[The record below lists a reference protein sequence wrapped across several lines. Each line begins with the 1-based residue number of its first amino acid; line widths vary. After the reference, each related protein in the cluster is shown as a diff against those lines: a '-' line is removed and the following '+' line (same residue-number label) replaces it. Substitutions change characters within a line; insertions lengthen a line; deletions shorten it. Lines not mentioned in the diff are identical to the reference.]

1 MLGRA
6 HFAGIMAIGSLV
18 PMLTFG
24 AGANAYVQR
33 NLVADIAGQA
43 DVTDPNL
50 VNPWGVSFSGTGA
63 FWVSNQGKG
72 NSTLYNGSGIIT
84 PLVVPVPAANGT
96 GQGTPTGQVFNGSA
110 TAFLLPGV
118 NRAATFIFATEDGT
132 ISGWANGIPNN
143 LAIVTAN
150 NSAVGAVYTGLAIG
164 SNASGPLL
172 YAANFNSG
180 KIDVFD
186 SKYNAT
192 TVAGG
197 FNDPNL
203 PAGYAPFNIW
213 PVGGK
218 LYVLY
223 AQQDSKKQ
231 NSVAGAGL
239 GYVDVFD
246 FDGNLQ
252 KRLISGGALNAPWGV
267 ALAPSTFGAFA
278 GNLLVGNFGDG
289 KINAFD
295 VNTGALAGTLQDTK
309 GNAIVNQGLWALIVG
324 NGGSGGDKNTL
335 YITAG
340 PSFGDTKVHGLL
352 AAIAP
357 PASILSVMNA
367 ASYATGAIA
376 PGEVVTLTGITIGPS
391 PLAQAAVPAP
401 GITGALNSNLS
412 GVVVTFN
419 GLPAPILYCSASQT
433 SVLVPYGLQ
442 GASSATVAVSYR
454 GQTASTTVPI
464 ANTAPGIFTLN
475 FSGSGQA
482 VALNADGTVNG
493 TANAAAA
500 GSVITFFGTGEG
512 WTDPTGEDGVINDR
526 IIREPVAPVSVMIGG
541 KPAQLVYAGTATG
554 LVQGI
559 LQVEAIIPAGV
570 SGAAPVVLTVG
581 NAGSQTAAT
590 ITVK

>member
-278 GNLLVGNFGDG
+278 GN
-289 KINAFD
+289 
-295 VNTGALAGTLQDTK
+295 
-309 GNAIVNQGLWALIVG
+309 
-324 NGGSGGDKNTL
+324 
-335 YITAG
+335 
-340 PSFGDTKVHGLL
+340 
-352 AAIAP
+352 
-357 PASILSVMNA
+357 
-367 ASYATGAIA
+367 
-376 PGEVVTLTGITIGPS
+376 
-391 PLAQAAVPAP
+391 
-401 GITGALNSNLS
+401 
-412 GVVVTFN
+412 
-419 GLPAPILYCSASQT
+419 
-433 SVLVPYGLQ
+433 
-442 GASSATVAVSYR
+442 
-454 GQTASTTVPI
+454 
-464 ANTAPGIFTLN
+464 
-475 FSGSGQA
+475 
-482 VALNADGTVNG
+482 
-493 TANAAAA
+493 
-500 GSVITFFGTGEG
+500 
-512 WTDPTGEDGVINDR
+512 
-526 IIREPVAPVSVMIGG
+526 
-541 KPAQLVYAGTATG
+541 
-554 LVQGI
+554 
-559 LQVEAIIPAGV
+559 
-570 SGAAPVVLTVG
+570 
-581 NAGSQTAAT
+581 
-590 ITVK
+590 

>member
-1 MLGRA
+1 M
-6 HFAGIMAIGSLV
+6 M
-18 PMLTFG
+18 FG
-24 AGANAYVQR
+24 AGANVYIQR

-50 VNPWGVSFSGTGA
+50 VNPWGVAFSGTGV

-72 NSTLYNGSGIIT
+72 NSTLYNGSGTIT

-96 GQGTPTGQVFNGSA
+96 GPGTPTGQVFNGTA
-110 TAFLLPGV
+110 TAFLLPGI
-118 NRAATFIFATEDGT
+118 NRAASFIFDTEDGT

-143 LAIVTAN
+143 VAAIMVN
-150 NSAVGAVYTGLAIG
+150 NSASGAVYTGLAIG
-164 SNASGPLL
+164 TNASGALLL

-186 SKYNAT
+186 NKYNAT
-192 TVAGG
+192 TVTGG
-197 FNDPNL
+197 FTDPNI
-203 PAGYAPFNIW
+203 PAGFAPYNIW

-231 NSVAGAGL
+231 VSVAGAGA

-267 ALAPSTFGAFA
+267 ALAPATFGAFA

-295 VNTGALAGTLQDTK
+295 VNTGALAGTLQDSK
-309 GNAIVNQGLWALIVG
+309 GNPIVNQGLWALIFG
-324 NGGSGGDKNTL
+324 NGGSGGDKNIL
-335 YITAG
+335 YVTAG

-357 PASILSVMNA
+357 PAAVLSVMNA
-367 ASYATGAIA
+367 ASYATGPIA

-391 PLAQAAVPAP
+391 PLAQASIPAS
-401 GITGALNSNLS
+401 GAINSSLN
-412 GVVVTFN
+412 GVRVTFN
-419 GLPAPILYCSASQT
+419 GLPAPILYCEASQT
-433 SVLVPYGLQ
+433 SVLVPYGMQ
-442 GASSATVAVSYR
+442 GAANATIAVAYN

-464 ANTAPGIFTLN
+464 ANTAPGIFTTN

-482 VALNADGTVNG
+482 VALNADGSVNSS
-493 TANAAAA
+493 TNAAAA
-500 GSVITFFGTGEG
+500 GTVITFFGTGEG
-512 WTDPTGEDGVINDR
+512 WTNPTGEDGVVNDR
-526 IIREPVAPVSVMIGG
+526 IIREPAAPVSVTIGG
-541 KPAQLVYAGTATG
+541 KPAQLIYAGTAFG
-554 LVQGI
+554 LVQGV
-559 LQVEAIIPAGV
+559 LQVEALIPGGV
-570 SGAAPVVLTVG
+570 TGTAPVVLTVG
-581 NAGSQTAAT
+581 SATSQTTAT
-590 ITVK
+590 ISVK

>member
-1 MLGRA
+1 MLQRA
-6 HFAGIMAIGSLV
+6 QLAGMVAAMVLASPG
-18 PMLTFG
+18 MFG
-24 AGANAYVQR
+24 AAANVYIQR

-43 DVTDPNL
+43 EVTDPNL
-50 VNPWGVSFSGTGA
+50 VNPWGVAFSGTGA

-72 NSTLYNGSGIIT
+72 NSTLYNGSGTIT
-84 PLVVPVPAANGT
+84 PLVVPVPAASST
-96 GQGTPTGQVFNGSA
+96 AQGTPTGQVFNGTA
-110 TAFLLPGV
+110 TAFLLPGI
-118 NRAATFIFATEDGT
+118 NRAASFIFDTEDGT
-132 ISGWANGIPNN
+132 ISGWANGINATN
-143 LAIVTAN
+143 TAAIMVN
-150 NSAVGAVYTGLAIG
+150 NSASGAVYTGLAIG
-164 SNASGPLL
+164 SNAAGALLL

-186 SKYNAT
+186 NKYNAT
-192 TVAGG
+192 TVTGG
-197 FNDPNL
+197 FTDANV
-203 PAGYAPFNIW
+203 PAGFAPYNIW

-231 NSVAGAGL
+231 VSVAGAGA

-267 ALAPSTFGAFA
+267 ALAPATFGAFA

-295 VNTGALAGTLQDTK
+295 VNTGALTGTLQDSK
-309 GNAIVNQGLWALIVG
+309 GNPIVNQGLWALIFG
-324 NGGSGGDKNTL
+324 NGGSGGDKNIL

-357 PASILSVMNA
+357 PAAVLSVMNA

-391 PLAQAAVPAP
+391 PLAQAAIPA
-401 GITGALNSNLS
+401 TGAINSSLN
-412 GVVVTFN
+412 GVTVTFN
-419 GLPAPILYCSASQT
+419 GLPAPILYCEASQT
-433 SVLVPYGLQ
+433 SVLVPYGMQ
-442 GASSATVAVSYR
+442 GAANATIAVAYH

-464 ANTAPGIFTLN
+464 ANTAPGIFTTN

-482 VALNADGTVNG
+482 VALNADGSVNSA
-493 TANAAAA
+493 TNAATT
-500 GSVITFFGTGEG
+500 GTVITFFGTGEG
-512 WTDPTGEDGVINDR
+512 WTNPTGEDGVVNDR
-526 IIREPVAPVSVMIGG
+526 IIREPVASVSVTIGG
-541 KPAQLVYAGTATG
+541 KPAQVIYAGTAFG
-554 LVQGI
+554 LVQGV
-559 LQVEAIIPAGV
+559 LQVEALIPAGV
-570 SGAAPVVLTVG
+570 TGTAPVVLT
-581 NAGSQTAAT
+581 AGSAASQTTAT
-590 ITVK
+590 ISVK